1 MIFDYKAL
9 LQLDDDTYTA
19 WTPTL
24 EEYEDAALLT
34 AGNLN
39 PNLDKSPG
47 NKLLERY
54 CKETVFIWFYGD
66 GLSASLA
73 DYHKG
78 KRAEYEEAFRYGGGS
93 L

>member
-9 LQLDDDTYTA
+9 LQLDDETYQA

-24 EEYEDAALLT
+24 EEYENSALLT
-34 AGNLN
+34 AHNLN
-39 PNLDKSPG
+39 PNLDESPG

-54 CKETVFIWFYGD
+54 CKETVFMNVYGD
-66 GLSASLA
+66 GLSASLFR
-73 DYHKG
+73 YHSAKLS
-78 KRAEYEEAFRYGGGS
+78 EYEEALRYGGGS